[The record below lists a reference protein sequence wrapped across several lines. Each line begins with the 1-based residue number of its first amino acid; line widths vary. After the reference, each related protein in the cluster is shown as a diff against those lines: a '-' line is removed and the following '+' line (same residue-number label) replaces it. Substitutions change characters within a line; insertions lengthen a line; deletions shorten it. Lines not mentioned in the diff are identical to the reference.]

1 MIFMHIDQLVNVLAV
16 AQYRS
21 LSLAAEKLFLSKQ
34 SLSESVMHL
43 EEEFHIK
50 IFERSHK
57 GMIATPMGKE
67 FLTDAEKLL
76 LFSQQLLAKYAPDPA
91 SEHSNL
97 LTMVVFCHLSHMLL
111 PKIVKSLHA
120 QKPGLK
126 IDITDVNSF
135 ETVASFLAQQPE
147 AIALV
152 TIHDYD
158 LAYLSQFAYSIF
170 PLINDTVRVLA
181 DQSFPLCRQNKIQIS
196 DLLDYPLVDNT
207 KYSLSDTVHRF
218 YPDIPLN
225 VELTTGSIET
235 YRRVILEKLAIGFST
250 VYLTNSYFSP
260 YGDTIKS
267 LPLTDQKHFQM
278 QVALICSNEKTNNMT
293 AFSLAE
299 LIKSECL

>member
-1 MIFMHIDQLVNVLAV
+1 MYFQL
-16 AQYRS
+16 S
-21 LSLAAEKLFLSKQ
+21 
-34 SLSESVMHL
+34 
-43 EEEFHIK
+43 
-50 IFERSHK
+50 
-57 GMIATPMGKE
+57 
-67 FLTDAEKLL
+67 
-76 LFSQQLLAKYAPDPA
+76 
-91 SEHSNL
+91 
-97 LTMVVFCHLSHMLL
+97 
-111 PKIVKSLHA
+111 
-120 QKPGLK
+120 
-126 IDITDVNSF
+126 
-135 ETVASFLAQQPE
+135 
-147 AIALV
+147 
-152 TIHDYD
+152 
-158 LAYLSQFAYSIF
+158 
-170 PLINDTVRVLA
+170 
-181 DQSFPLCRQNKIQIS
+181 
-196 DLLDYPLVDNT
+196 NT